1 MQNPKHLNLLINLGG
16 ALVGLIVVVY
26 VAYAAFHT
34 EAEQPCSMRFPAA
47 TRFSLQTGAGKPLTS
62 VELQARAGLRDLG
75 VIDNARVVAVDGGP
89 SPEALEVN
97 LRNLP
102 RGDDPDAKLRNGIE
116 FRWSPP
122 GISGANAA
130 CLSYSVWL
138 PDKFDFGGGG
148 VLPGVFGGEPV
159 APRQRAANDR
169 LTVTFEW
176 SAEGKPS
183 LVAALDGGNHL
194 RMSGAGASLPTNR
207 WIKIEQEI
215 VLNDPAQPNGLLR
228 LWVDGEHIGTSDR
241 VPMRQDDRLLL
252 RGVLVAIGYE
262 HAPANAGTLR
272 LSPIEIGWR

>member
-1 MQNPKHLNLLINLGG
+1 M
-16 ALVGLIVVVY
+16 
-26 VAYAAFHT
+26 
-34 EAEQPCSMRFPAA
+34 S
-47 TRFSLQTGAGKPLTS
+47 
-62 VELQARAGLRDLG
+62 
-75 VIDNARVVAVDGGP
+75 
-89 SPEALEVN
+89 
-97 LRNLP
+97 
-102 RGDDPDAKLRNGIE
+102 RGDDPDAKLRDNGIE

-183 LVAALDGGNHL
+183 LVAALDGGDHL
-194 RMSGAGASLPTNR
+194 RMSGAGASLSANR

-215 VLNDPAQPNGLLR
+215 VLNDPGPTERPLAAVGRRRAHRHQRSGADAPG
-228 LWVDGEHIGTSDR
+228 
-241 VPMRQDDRLLL
+241 RQGR
-252 RGVLVAIGYE
+252 Y
-262 HAPANAGTLR
+262 
-272 LSPIEIGWR
+272 